1 MARQSFDVQASRICM
16 IATDRFWGTVRA
28 DNLGQRDPAFFS
40 TLARISEETLAELR
54 ELPLE
59 TEADRAAMD
68 AFVPRAERLI
78 EIHRQQAEA
87 AAAGDHK
94 RLNELGGE
102 WLNLRFALNWG
113 CLVSGFGG

>member
-1 MARQSFDVQASRICM
+1 M
-16 IATDRFWGTVRA
+16 
-28 DNLGQRDPAFFS
+28 
-40 TLARISEETLAELR
+40 R

-59 TEADRAAMD
+59 TEADRDAMN

-78 EIHRQQAEA
+78 ELSRQQAEA

-102 WLNLRFALNWG
+102 WSNLWYAVWPPPWG
-113 CLVSGFGG
+113 CLVSGWGY

>member
-1 MARQSFDVQASRICM
+1 MT
-16 IATDRFWGTVRA
+16 ATDEFWATKRA
-28 DNLGQRDPAFFS
+28 DNLQRNDAAFYS

-78 EIHRQQAEA
+78 ELSRQQAEA

-102 WLNLRFALNWG
+102 WSNLWFAVWPPPWG
-113 CLVSGFGG
+113 CLVSGWGY